1 MHTGE
6 QLMQTT
12 GLTMP
17 LGWRPK
23 NSPEQ
28 MQANMFRPSSRIRP
42 SLAVALAACASL
54 SACHRGAPESA
65 EPEVRPVRAVTIAKS
80 EGGST
85 IALSGRIAAEDEV
98 ALAFRIPGRLIERSV
113 NVGDRVRPGQVLARL
128 EQMNERNQLLSAQ
141 AALNAA
147 NADLVRARD
156 EYARQKSLIDEGFT
170 TRAQLDQATAAF
182 RAAEAQVKSATAQV
196 SMAQDLVGFTVL
208 TADAA
213 GAVVARGAE
222 PGEVVQAGQMIVRI
236 AHDGGVDAVFEAPPQ
251 VVRRAARAHPV
262 SVALVDDPAVTA
274 TGRVREISPQADPV
288 TGTFTVRVGL
298 DNPPP
303 GMLFGSIVSGR
314 VTIEGDPLIV
324 VPASALATSEGGPA
338 LWVVSPADSTV
349 ALRPIRIARHEPDT
363 VIVAEGL
370 VPGDTVVTAGV
381 QTLRAG
387 QKVRIL
393 GEGS

>member
-1 MHTGE
+1 MGTWSAARYGW
-6 QLMQTT
+6 LGVAAAFVA
-12 GLTMP
+12 GLA
-17 LGWRPK
+17 GC
-23 NSPEQ
+23 Q
-28 MQANMFRPSSRIRP
+28 
-42 SLAVALAACASL
+42 
-54 SACHRGAPESA
+54 RGVEEAA
-65 EPEVRPVRAVTIAKS
+65 EPEVRPVRSVTIEKR
-80 EGGST
+80 EGGNT

-98 ALAFRIPGRLIERSV
+98 AVAFRIPGRLIERTV
-113 NVGDRVRPGQVLARL
+113 NVGDRVRPGQVIARL

-156 EYARQKSLIDEGFT
+156 EFARQKSLIDEGFT

-236 AHDGGVDAVFEAPPQ
+236 ALDGGVDAVFEVPPQ
-251 VVRRAARAHPV
+251 VVRRASRTHV
-262 SVALVDDPAVTA
+262 VTVALTDDPTVTT
-274 TGRVREISPQADPV
+274 TGVVREISPQADPV

-298 DNPPP
+298 ENPPA
-303 GMLFGSIVSGR
+303 GMLLGSIVSGR
-314 VTIEGDPLIV
+314 VTVEGEPLIT
-324 VPASALATSEGGPA
+324 VPSSALATTEGGPA
-338 LWVVSPADSTV
+338 LWIVDPANSTV
-349 ALRPIRIARHEPDT
+349 SLRPVRIARHEPDT
-363 VIVAEGL
+363 VVVAEGL
-370 VPGDTVVTAGV
+370 APGETVVTAGV

-393 GEGS
+393 GEGG

>member
-1 MHTGE
+1 MGTWSIARVVFVGVVA
-6 QLMQTT
+6 TCGA
-12 GLTMP
+12 GLA
-17 LGWRPK
+17 GC
-23 NSPEQ
+23 Q
-28 MQANMFRPSSRIRP
+28 
-42 SLAVALAACASL
+42 
-54 SACHRGAPESA
+54 RGADEAA
-65 EPEVRPVRAVTIAKS
+65 EPEIRPVRSVTIAKS

-85 IALSGRIAAEDEV
+85 LALSGRIAAEDEV
-98 ALAFRIPGRLIERSV
+98 AVAFRIPGRLIERSV
-113 NVGDRVRPGQVLARL
+113 NVGDRVQPGQVIARL

-208 TADAA
+208 TADAP
-213 GAVVARGAE
+213 GAVIARGAE

-236 AHDGGVDAVFEAPPQ
+236 ARAGGIDAVFEVPPQ
-251 VVRRAARAHPV
+251 VVRRAAGAQPV
-262 SVALVDDPAVTA
+262 VVALTDDPQVTA
-274 TGRVREISPQADPV
+274 TGRVREIDPQADPV

-298 DNPPP
+298 ENPPS
-303 GMLFGSIVSGR
+303 GMLLGSIVTGR
-314 VTIEGDPLIV
+314 VTLQGDPLIV
-324 VPASALATSEGGPA
+324 VPSSALATSEGNPA
-338 LWVVSPADSTV
+338 VWVVDPATSTV
-349 ALRPIRIARHEPDT
+349 ALRRIRIARHEPDS
-363 VIVAEGL
+363 VIVAEGIA
-370 VPGDTVVTAGV
+370 PGDTVVTAGV

-393 GEGS
+393 GAGG

>member
-1 MHTGE
+1 MGTWSAARIALIGVAVACG
-6 QLMQTT
+6 T
-12 GLTMP
+12 GLA
-17 LGWRPK
+17 GC
-23 NSPEQ
+23 Q
-28 MQANMFRPSSRIRP
+28 
-42 SLAVALAACASL
+42 
-54 SACHRGAPESA
+54 RGAPEAA
-65 EPEVRPVRAVTIAKS
+65 EPEVRPVRSVTIATR
-80 EGGST
+80 EGGNT

-98 ALAFRIPGRLIERSV
+98 AAAFRISGRLIERTV
-113 NVGDRVRPGQVLARL
+113 NVGDAVRPGRVLARL

-147 NADLVRARD
+147 NADLIRARD

-182 RAAEAQVKSATAQV
+182 RAAEAQVKSATAQA

-213 GAVVARGAE
+213 GTVVARGAE

-236 AHDGGVDAVFEAPPQ
+236 ANDGGVDAVFEVPAQ
-251 VVRRAARAHPV
+251 IVRIAARNRPIT
-262 SVALVDDPAVTA
+262 VALTDDPQVTA

-298 DNPPP
+298 DDPPA
-303 GMLFGSIVSGR
+303 GMLLGSIVSGR
-314 VTIEGDPLIV
+314 ITIEGAPLIA
-324 VPASALATSEGGPA
+324 VPSSALATSEGGPA
-338 LWVVSPADSTV
+338 LWVVDPATSTV
-349 ALRPIRIARHEPDT
+349 ALRPIRIARHEPDAI
-363 VIVAEGL
+363 VVAEGL
-370 VPGDTVVTAGV
+370 APGDTVVTAGV

-387 QKVRIL
+387 QKVRLL

>member
-1 MHTGE
+1 MR
-6 QLMQTT
+6 TT
-12 GLTMP
+12 LVARVAT
-17 LGWRPK
+17 
-23 NSPEQ
+23 
-28 MQANMFRPSSRIRP
+28 
-42 SLAVALAACASL
+42 LAVIAACGAVT
-54 SACHRGAPESA
+54 AGCQRGTSEAD
-65 EPEVRPVRAVTIAKS
+65 EPEVRPVRSVTIAKQA
-80 EGGST
+80 GGST
-85 IALSGRIAAEDEV
+85 IALSGRISAADEV
-98 ALAFRIPGRLIERSV
+98 AVAFRIPGRLIERSV

-128 EQMNERNQLLSAQ
+128 EQMNERNQLLAAQ

-156 EYARQKSLIDEGFT
+156 EFGRQKSLIDEGFT

-213 GAVVARGAE
+213 GAVIARGAE

-236 AHDGGVDAVFEAPPQ
+236 ALDGGVDAVFEVPPQ
-251 VVRRAARAHPV
+251 VVRRASQTQQV
-262 SVALVDDPAVTA
+262 TVALTDDPTVTA

-298 DNPPP
+298 EDPPA
-303 GMLFGSIVSGR
+303 GMLLGSIVSGR
-314 VTIEGDPLIV
+314 VNVEGEPLIV
-324 VPASALATSEGGPA
+324 VPASALATSEGKPA
-338 LWVVSPADSTV
+338 LWVVNPADSTV
-349 ALRPIRIARHEPDT
+349 ALRPIRIASHEPDS

-370 VPGDTVVTAGV
+370 APGDTVVTAGV

-393 GEGS
+393 GAGS

>member
-1 MHTGE
+1 MDTRFG
-6 QLMQTT
+6 
-12 GLTMP
+12 
-17 LGWRPK
+17 
-23 NSPEQ
+23 
-28 MQANMFRPSSRIRP
+28 ARIAWP
-42 SLAVALAACASL
+42 VSIAACAVVM
-54 SACHRGAPESA
+54 CGCQRGAPEA
-65 EPEVRPVRAVTIAKS
+65 DEPEVRPVRSVTIEKR

-98 ALAFRIPGRLIERSV
+98 AVAFRIPGRLIERSV

-156 EYARQKSLIDEGFT
+156 EFARQKSLIDEGFT
-170 TRAQLDQATAAF
+170 TRAALDAATAAF

-196 SMAQDLVGFTVL
+196 AMAQDLVGFTVL
-208 TADAA
+208 TADAP

-222 PGEVVQAGQMIVRI
+222 PGEVVQAGRMIVRI
-236 AHDGGVDAVFEAPPQ
+236 ALDGGVDAVFEVPPQ
-251 VVRRAARAHPV
+251 VVRRAARTQQV
-262 SVALVDDPAVTA
+262 TVALTDDPTVTT

-298 DNPPP
+298 ENPPP
-303 GMLFGSIVSGR
+303 DMLLGSIVSGR
-314 VTIEGDPLIV
+314 VTVEGAPMIV

-338 LWVVSPADSTV
+338 LWIVNPADSTV
-349 ALRPIRIARHEPDT
+349 SLRPIRIAAHEPDT

-370 VPGDTVVTAGV
+370 APGDTVVTAGV

-387 QKVRIL
+387 QKVRVL
-393 GEGS
+393 GAGS

>member
-1 MHTGE
+1 MGTWSVARVVWI
-6 QLMQTT
+6 
-12 GLTMP
+12 GL
-17 LGWRPK
+17 LVAVG
-23 NSPEQ
+23 
-28 MQANMFRPSSRIRP
+28 AASSG
-42 SLAVALAACASL
+42 CQ
-54 SACHRGAPESA
+54 RGAPESA
-65 EPEVRPVRAVTIAKS
+65 EAEVRPVRSITIAKR

-98 ALAFRIPGRLIERSV
+98 AVAFRIPGRLIERTV
-113 NVGDRVRPGQVLARL
+113 NVGDRVRPGQVIARL

-156 EYARQKSLIDEGFT
+156 EFARQKSLIDEGFT
-170 TRAQLDQATAAF
+170 TRAMLDQATAAF
-182 RAAEAQVKSATAQV
+182 RAAEAQVKSASAQV

-208 TADAA
+208 TADQA

-251 VVRRAARAHPV
+251 VVRRASRTQ
-262 SVALVDDPAVTA
+262 SVAVALTDDPAVTA

-298 DNPPP
+298 ENPPA

-314 VTIEGDPLIV
+314 VTIEGEPLIV

-338 LWVVSPADSTV
+338 LWVVDPANSTV
-349 ALRPIRIARHEPDT
+349 ALRPIRIARHEPDS

-370 VPGDTVVTAGV
+370 APGDTVVTAGV

>member
-1 MHTGE
+1 MGT
-6 QLMQTT
+6 
-12 GLTMP
+12 
-17 LGWRPK
+17 W
-23 NSPEQ
+23 
-28 MQANMFRPSSRIRP
+28 
-42 SLAVALAACASL
+42 SLARVAWIGVAVSCVASL
-54 SACHRGAPESA
+54 AGCQRGAPEAA
-65 EPEVRPVRAVTIAKS
+65 EPEVRPVRSVTIAKR

-98 ALAFRIPGRLIERSV
+98 AVAFRIPGRLIERTV
-113 NVGDRVRPGQVLARL
+113 NVGDRVRPGQVIARL

-156 EYARQKSLIDEGFT
+156 EFARQKSLIDEGFT
-170 TRAQLDQATAAF
+170 TRAALDQATAAF
-182 RAAEAQVKSATAQV
+182 RAAEAQVKSASAQV

-236 AHDGGVDAVFEAPPQ
+236 ARAGGIDAVFEAPPQ
-251 VVRRAARAHPV
+251 VVRRASGAQPV
-262 SVALVDDPAVTA
+262 VVSLTDDPGITA
-274 TGRVREISPQADPV
+274 SGRVREVDPQADPV

-298 DNPPP
+298 ENPPAD
-303 GMLFGSIVSGR
+303 MLLGSIVTGR
-314 VTIEGDPLIV
+314 VTVQGDPLMV
-324 VPASALATSEGGPA
+324 VPASALATSAGNPA
-338 LWVVSPADSTV
+338 VWVVDPATSTV
-349 ALRPIRIARHEPDT
+349 ALRPVRIARHDPDS
-363 VIVAEGL
+363 VIIAEGL
-370 VPGDTVVTAGV
+370 APGDTVVTAGV

-393 GEGS
+393 GAGS

>member
-1 MHTGE
+1 MGT
-6 QLMQTT
+6 
-12 GLTMP
+12 
-17 LGWRPK
+17 WSVAR
-23 NSPEQ
+23 
-28 MQANMFRPSSRIRP
+28 
-42 SLAVALAACASL
+42 LAWIGVVAACGAGL
-54 SACHRGAPESA
+54 AGCQRGAPEAA
-65 EPEVRPVRAVTIAKS
+65 EAEVRPVRSITIAKR
-80 EGGST
+80 EGGNSIT
-85 IALSGRIAAEDEV
+85 LSGRIAAEDEV
-98 ALAFRIPGRLIERSV
+98 AVAFRISGRLIERTV
-113 NVGDRVRPGQVLARL
+113 NVGDRVRPGQVIARL

-156 EYARQKSLIDEGFT
+156 EFGRQKSLIDEGFT

-222 PGEVVQAGQMIVRI
+222 PGEVVQAGQLIVRI
-236 AHDGGVDAVFEAPPQ
+236 ANEGGVDAVFEVPPQ
-251 VVRRAARAHPV
+251 IVRRAVRTQ
-262 SVALVDDPAVTA
+262 SVAVALTDDPQVTA
-274 TGRVREISPQADPV
+274 MGRVREIDPQADPV

-298 DNPPP
+298 DNPPD
-303 GMLFGSIVSGR
+303 GMLLGSIVSGR
-314 VTIEGDPLIV
+314 VTIEGDPMIV
-324 VPASALATSEGGPA
+324 VPSSALATSEGSPA
-338 LWVVSPADSTV
+338 LWVVDPASSTV
-349 ALRPIRIARHEPDT
+349 TLRTIRIARHEPDS

-370 VPGDTVVTAGV
+370 APGDTVVTAGV

-387 QKVRIL
+387 QKVRIV